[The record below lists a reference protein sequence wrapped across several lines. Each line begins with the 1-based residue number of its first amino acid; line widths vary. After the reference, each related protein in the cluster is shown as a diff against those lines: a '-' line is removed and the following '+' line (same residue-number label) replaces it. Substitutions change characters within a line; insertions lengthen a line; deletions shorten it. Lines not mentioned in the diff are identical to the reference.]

1 MKTLE
6 QIRDELL
13 EVLTIEELDSLL
25 TKLINK
31 NPMSNLTLTGTLKNK
46 STVKQVSDNFSKID
60 FVVTDENTQYPQHVS
75 FQAGNQKTALL
86 DNVNEGDKITV
97 SFNLRGREWTSPQ
110 GEVKYFNTLEA
121 WKIEVVDKGTSQ
133 PEAKSEFDEY
143 TSKASV
149 NPDHIS
155 SPIDDTL
162 PF

>member
-1 MKTLE
+1 
-6 QIRDELL
+6 
-13 EVLTIEELDSLL
+13 
-25 TKLINK
+25 
-31 NPMSNLTLTGTLKNK
+31 MSNLTLTGILK
-46 STVKQVSDNFSKID
+46 VKKDESVVNDKFKKLE
-60 FVVTDENTQYPQHVS
+60 FVVTDTASQYPQHVS
-75 FQAGNQKTALL
+75 FQLTQDRTSLL

-121 WKIEVVDKGTSQ
+121 WKIEVVEKGTSQ

-149 NPDHIS
+149 KPDHIS

>member
-1 MKTLE
+1 MKSIEDILY
-6 QIRDELL
+6 ELL
-13 EVLTIEELDSLL
+13 EVYTIDELDKLI

-31 NPMSNLTLTGTLKNK
+31 NQMSNLTLTGTLKNK
-46 STVKQVSDNFSKID
+46 SEVKQVSDNFSKID

-75 FQAGNQKTALL
+75 FQVGNQKTSLL

-121 WKIEVVDKGTSQ
+121 WKIEVVEKGAGTTSQ
-133 PEAKSEFDEY
+133 PNSEFDEY
-143 TSKASV
+143 TSKAV
-149 NPDHIS
+149 NAVVTNPAAS
-155 SPIDDTL
+155 SDL

>member
-1 MKTLE
+1 
-6 QIRDELL
+6 
-13 EVLTIEELDSLL
+13 
-25 TKLINK
+25 
-31 NPMSNLTLTGTLKNK
+31 MSNLTLTGILKVKK
-46 STVKQVSDNFSKID
+46 SESIVNDKFKKLE
-60 FVVTDENTQYPQHVS
+60 FVVTDTASQYPQHVS
-75 FQAGNQKTALL
+75 LQLTQDRTSLL

-121 WKIEVVDKGTSQ
+121 WKIEVVEKGTEQ

-149 NPDHIS
+149 KPDHIS

>member
-1 MKTLE
+1 
-6 QIRDELL
+6 
-13 EVLTIEELDSLL
+13 
-25 TKLINK
+25 
-31 NPMSNLTLTGTLKNK
+31 MSLTLTGTLKNK

-75 FQAGNQKTALL
+75 FQVGNQKTSLL

-121 WKIEVVDKGTSQ
+121 WKIEVVDKATVSQ
-133 PEAKSEFDEY
+133 SSQDFEAH
-143 TSKASV
+143 TSKAV
-149 NPDHIS
+149 NAVVTNPAD
-155 SPIDDTL
+155 IDPL

>member
-1 MKTLE
+1 
-6 QIRDELL
+6 
-13 EVLTIEELDSLL
+13 
-25 TKLINK
+25 
-31 NPMSNLTLTGTLKNK
+31 MSNLTLTGTLKNK
-46 STVKQVSDNFSKID
+46 SEVKQVSDNFSKID

-75 FQAGNQKTALL
+75 FQVGNQKTELL

-121 WKIEVVDKGTSQ
+121 WKIEVVEKGAGTTSQ
-133 PEAKSEFDEY
+133 PNSEFDEY

-149 NPDHIS
+149 KPDHIS